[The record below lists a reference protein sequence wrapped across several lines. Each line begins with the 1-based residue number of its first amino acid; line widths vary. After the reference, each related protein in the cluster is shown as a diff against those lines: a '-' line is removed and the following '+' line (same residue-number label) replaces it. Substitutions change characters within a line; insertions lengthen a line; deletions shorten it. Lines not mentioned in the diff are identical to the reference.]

1 MKARKRLQKTAKGPS
16 YIALVAVNPGLSFR
30 QKRTGLEED
39 FKTIMDSI
47 YSSKEDSINCKS
59 NFLQALSR
67 LQKCSR

>member
-1 MKARKRLQKTAKGPS
+1 MEAQKTAKGPS
-16 YIALVAVNPGLSFR
+16 YIALVLVNPGLSFR
-30 QKRTGLEED
+30 QKRTGMEED
-39 FKTIMDSI
+39 FKMITDNI